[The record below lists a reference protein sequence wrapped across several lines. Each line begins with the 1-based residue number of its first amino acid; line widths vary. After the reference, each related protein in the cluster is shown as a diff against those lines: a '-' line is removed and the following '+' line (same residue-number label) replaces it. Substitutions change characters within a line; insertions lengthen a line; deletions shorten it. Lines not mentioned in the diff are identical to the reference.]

1 MLNISYIGWK
11 LWIFTNSVLLS
22 HSFFIAHTL
31 LWHSKRNV
39 ASFLKRRRAL
49 GKKIKS
55 LPLYFVLILCCHLP
69 TALIA
74 RYLRLRRA
82 RRNFTS
88 TNKACLNLTL
98 VPHYM
103 CSYTEI
109 SLHKTWI
116 GLTRYIFLKFW
127 LCMQKII
134 PVALCSNILKK
145 NGKIAKGYTV
155 DFQPQNGLLR
165 LCWYKTLNILV
176 VLYMKLT

>member
-1 MLNISYIGWK
+1 M
-11 LWIFTNSVLLS
+11 WIFTNSILLS

-31 LWHSKRNV
+31 LWHGKRNV

-98 VPHYM
+98 VPHCM
-103 CSYTEI
+103 CFYTEI
-109 SLHKTWI
+109 SVHKTWI

-134 PVALCSNILKK
+134 SVASRIQVTHRRTQMRPTIGSCWLAQSD
-145 NGKIAKGYTV
+145 A
-155 DFQPQNGLLR
+155 LLAHR
-165 LCWYKTLNILV
+165 LHTLIQL
-176 VLYMKLT
+176 